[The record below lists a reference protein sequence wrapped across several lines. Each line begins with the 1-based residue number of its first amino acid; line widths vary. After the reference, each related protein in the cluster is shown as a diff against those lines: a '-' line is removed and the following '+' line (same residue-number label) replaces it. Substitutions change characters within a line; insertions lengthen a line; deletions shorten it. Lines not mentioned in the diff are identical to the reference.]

1 MLHQLRIKAR
11 FFLLPLVSI
20 DSKFTC
26 RSSCEPW
33 EYWLRS
39 ECVHMYVVYPVISSI
54 GWDQPNHSLIL
65 SVHSTILFP
74 LHMFIYNYSN
84 IIVFHYYSIQLQI
97 KCVIHIKNWIVSIF
111 LISQF
116 FIIKLWA
123 NSVMLLKFLGI
134 RIEFISE
141 SIVFRVNSIT
151 GVLFKNIWRTTS
163 TIMYRHS
170 NQSSPFFIQL
180 QHIVRPN
187 YS

>member
-1 MLHQLRIKAR
+1 MSFELWAVWVLIAFRMRSYVCCLSCYQFNWLRPTKSFSYLISS
-11 FFLLPLVSI
+11 LDDIVSI
-20 DSKFTC
+20 T
-26 RSSCEPW
+26 
-33 EYWLRS
+33 
-39 ECVHMYVVYPVISSI
+39 YVYL
-54 GWDQPNHSLIL
+54 WN
-65 SVHSTILFP
+65 
-74 LHMFIYNYSN
+74 NYSN

-116 FIIKLWA
+116 FFIKLWT
-123 NSVMLLKFLGI
+123 NSVMSLKLLGI